1 MNGNDW
7 RRFEDEFAIRI
18 AEKNRGKKSVASI
31 MPSKSLLTS
40 FGMRAGTRLGF
51 ESEQKVVKAIPDF
64 PTY

>member
-18 AEKNRGKKSVASI
+18 AEKKSVASI

-40 FGMRAGTRLGF
+40 SGMRAGTRLGF